1 MVEPEEIKTLLEG
14 FPVIEA
20 RPVQW
25 GEQDSFGHV
34 NHAVYFR
41 WYETSRIA
49 YAQRVGLMGLHKAEG
64 IGSILASVTCDYRRQ
79 LTFPDLVYIGA
90 RVVRIG
96 RTSLTMEHKLVS
108 REQGVL
114 AAEGRATLVVFDY
127 KANASRPVP
136 DSVRRAIEELEG
148 RSFSDG

>member
-1 MVEPEEIKTLLEG
+1 MNAPPEIAKLLEG
-14 FPVIEA
+14 FPVIES

-25 GEQDSFGHV
+25 GEQDAFGHV

-49 YAQRVGLMGLHKAEG
+49 YAQRVGLMALHRSEG

-79 LTFPDLVYIGA
+79 ITYPDFVYIGA

-96 RTSLTMEHKLVS
+96 RTSLSMEHKIIS
-108 REQGVL
+108 REWGAL

-127 KANASRPVP
+127 TANEPKPAP

-148 RSFSDG
+148 RSFSTD